1 MEMTRFILSG
11 KDRVGVMRCE
21 QLFKKPDPIITPSTG
36 RHDCNE
42 SNKAAAVPAIVA
54 NKRLLKQLEKES
66 KQEGERAI

>member
-21 QLFKKPDPIITPSTG
+21 QLFKKPDIITPSTG

-54 NKRLLKQLEKES
+54 NKR
-66 KQEGERAI
+66 

>member
-21 QLFKKPDPIITPSTG
+21 QLFKKPDLIIAPSTG

-42 SNKAAAVPAIVA
+42 SNKAAAVPAIVP
-54 NKRLLKQLEKES
+54 NKR
-66 KQEGERAI
+66 